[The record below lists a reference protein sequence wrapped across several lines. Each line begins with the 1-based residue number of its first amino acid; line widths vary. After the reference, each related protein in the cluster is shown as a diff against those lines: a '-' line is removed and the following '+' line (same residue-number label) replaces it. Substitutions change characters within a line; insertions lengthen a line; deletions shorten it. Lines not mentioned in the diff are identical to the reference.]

1 MRKKFAV
8 MKQLE
13 ALLKPIL
20 FGRGQETIRKE
31 SKLPHIIL
39 VGTHHKTGTVWML
52 KIFREIAVELN
63 MRFSIGSGET
73 LPPNTDIFLGD
84 HSRFALK
91 SLQVDYRGLHVIRD
105 PRDRIVSGCFYH
117 QKANEPWLH
126 ERKAALDGLTYQEKI
141 NSYASFDD
149 KLLFEIEHSGKFGVY
164 EMLRWNYENP
174 NFFEVKYENLIND
187 KNLFLFHQIFTFLG
201 FSGKTI
207 PRILEIAHNN
217 SLFSDNIPK
226 SVHVRSG
233 ESGQW
238 KQYFKP
244 VHRRRF
250 VELFGDAL
258 IRLGYEKNNAWADN

>member
-1 MRKKFAV
+1 
-8 MKQLE
+8 MKQL
-13 ALLKPIL
+13 AARLKPNL
-20 FGRGQETIRKE
+20 SGRGRETIRKE
-31 SKLPHIIL
+31 CKLPHIIL
-39 VGTHHKTGTVWML
+39 VGTHYKTGTVWML
-52 KIFREIAVELN
+52 NIFREIAVELN
-63 MRFSIGSGET
+63 MRFLSGSGET
-73 LPPNTDIFLGD
+73 LPPDTDIILGN

-91 SLQVDYRGLHVIRD
+91 SLQVDYRGLHIICD

-149 KLLFEIEHSGKFGVY
+149 KLLFEMEHSGKFGVQ
-164 EMLRWNYENP
+164 EMLNWDYENP

-187 KNLFLFHQIFTFLG
+187 KNLLLFHQIFTFLG
-201 FSGKTI
+201 FSGQTI
-207 PRILEIAHNN
+207 HRILEIAHKN

-226 SVHVRSG
+226 SVHVHSG

-258 IRLGYEKNNAWADN
+258 ITLGYEKNTAWADN